1 MRVHGGAPQGGGRP
15 EPGHQAAVQVRPS
28 ARSGVRAPAARR
40 MRQAA
45 GAAGHAPAAV
55 EARRRPGSCGVAAHA
70 EKGRRVVG
78 LLGFRPSL
86 IILYG
91 MMLVSGHQM
100 KSDGREHASIKVSLE
115 GPFQATNGLPALL
128 SCWAVRAIRAVRAE
142 GLPRAELGVRTELS
156 YMFWTMCQH
165 WPEHV

>member
-1 MRVHGGAPQGGGRP
+1 MARGPALTAAAPVHEGAWRRAPRRWPARAWASGGGAS
-15 EPGHQAAVQVRPS
+15 QAQR

-70 EKGRRVVG
+70 KKGRRVVG

-142 GLPRAELGVRTELS
+142 GLLRAERGVCGPS
-156 YMFWTMCQH
+156 
-165 WPEHV
+165 